1 MSKNY
6 ALAFSKPDANPIA
19 IGRAKIGEE
28 DRKKTMLAAYKIFL
42 NKV

>member
-19 IGRAKIGEE
+19 IGRAKNRGRVSEKDNVSCVQNIP
-28 DRKKTMLAAYKIFL
+28 K
-42 NKV
+42 